1 MSFKMNYKKKY
12 FMLSI
17 VIVMLLNIIYAII
30 YPVRGGITDLEF
42 ALVSGLL
49 PLFSIVC
56 LSFLFLTFSIRKIIS
71 FALLFFLTYLVIIGL
86 LNVIEITNLG
96 YELFTLFFIVISLSI
111 IYFSSVLFNIYKS
124 KK

>member
-1 MSFKMNYKKKY
+1 MNYKKKY